1 MTEDDIRELVG
12 ELIVAGFDG
21 TEVGE
26 HAQRLIVNH
35 HVKNIILFKRNVE
48 SAEQVRKLNADLQE
62 LAKAAGQSLPLIICT
77 DQENG
82 IVRRVAPEVPGL
94 PGNMAIGATGQ
105 AQNAFTVGQETAR
118 ELRYMGINMDL
129 APVLDVNNN
138 PKNPVIGVRSYG
150 EDPKQVAEFGAQM
163 IQGLQ
168 ASGVIACGKHFP
180 GHGDTAVDSH
190 LALPEIS
197 HPLSRL
203 NAVEL
208 VPFMKAIE
216 IGVDVIM
223 TAHVVF
229 SSIEPNR
236 IPATLSKAV
245 LTDFLRNELGY
256 TGVVTTDCLEMNAI
270 SETIGVPEGAVQA
283 LLAGA
288 DLLMIS
294 HRLDRQEAAIEA
306 IVKAV
311 MEGRIKE
318 QRLMEAAS
326 RVKRLRE
333 VRLSSSLPATQTLEM
348 IVDDARKLQHRL
360 CAAAATV
367 VSNQAGLLPLSRH
380 HIGSVDVL
388 IDSSVTRMSASDNTW
403 SYQFVLNALRQI
415 VPDSDIRLHQI
426 PDSGSCE
433 SLAELTDSS
442 LVIAAVSGVK
452 NSAYLNCVN
461 RLGRAGLPIVAVA
474 LQSPYDLA
482 AVSDVRTRIAVY
494 EYTPWMVRAGIQAL
508 FGEGGLGNLPVTI
521 H

>member
-1 MTEDDIRELVG
+1 MTEDEIRELIG
-12 ELIVAGFDG
+12 EVIVAGFDG
-21 TEVGE
+21 TVVNE
-26 HAQRLIVNH
+26 HAERLIVH
-35 HVKNIILFKRNVE
+35 HRVKNIILFKRNVE
-48 SAEQVRKLNADLQE
+48 SAEQVKALTTALQN
-62 LAKAAGQSLPLIICT
+62 LARQSGHLSPLIICT

-94 PGNMAIGATGQ
+94 PGNMAVAATY
-105 AQNAFTVGQETAR
+105 NAENAYTVGRETAR

-138 PKNPVIGVRSYG
+138 PQNPVIGVRSYG
-150 EDPKQVAEFGAQM
+150 EDSKQVAMFGVKM

-197 HPLSRL
+197 HPMTRL
-203 NAVEL
+203 KTVEL
-208 VPFMKAIE
+208 PPFMKAIE
-216 IGVDVIM
+216 AGIDVIM

-229 SSIEPNR
+229 SSIEPKH
-236 IPATLSKAV
+236 IPATLSKTV
-245 LTDFLRNELGY
+245 LTDFLRGELSY

-311 MEGRIKE
+311 RDGRVPE
-318 QRLMEAAS
+318 ERLKEAAG
-326 RVKRLRE
+326 RVSRLRE
-333 VRLSSSLPATQTLEM
+333 VRLKPPLRETETLES
-348 IVDDARKLQHRL
+348 IVAEAQRLQDDL
-360 CAAAATV
+360 CTAAATV
-367 VSNQAGLLPLSRH
+367 VSNTGGLLPLSRNQTRL
-380 HIGSVDVL
+380 VDVF

-403 SYQFVLNALRQI
+403 SYQFVLDALREI
-415 VPDSDIRLHQI
+415 VPDSEIRVHQI
-426 PDSGSCE
+426 TDSESCP
-433 SLAELTDSS
+433 SMTSLTDTT
-442 LVIAAVSGVK
+442 LVIAGLNGVK
-452 NSAYLNCVN
+452 NPVYLNFVN
-461 RLGRAGLPIVAVA
+461 ELSRAGLPVVALA
-474 LQSPYDLA
+474 LQSPYDLEAVA
-482 AVSDVRTRIAVY
+482 AVGARIAVY
-494 EYTPWMVRAGIQAL
+494 EYTPWMVRAGIRAL
-508 FGEGGLGNLPVTI
+508 FGDGGLGKLPVTV